1 MSQVAHTKL
10 KMPLNGRSFN
20 QDSNDNPKT
29 SYIKE
34 LVDPEHQLFHH
45 RIQSCSYN
53 LDRHHLSRVLI
64 DNMIHHNGI
73 GISANQIGIWER
85 AFAMVRDLE
94 NNEVMVCFNPRIIK
108 SYSEE
113 VEMEEGCLSYP
124 ELFLKVKRPDKIVVK
139 YEDEDKKTHKLKL
152 QGLASRVFQ
161 HEYDHMEGI
170 DFTQRT

>member
-1 MSQVAHTKL
+1 MIT
-10 KMPLNGRSFN
+10 PR
-20 QDSNDNPKT
+20 T

-34 LVDPEHQLFHH
+34 LVEPEHQLFHH

-53 LDRHHLSRVLI
+53 LDRHHLSKILI

-85 AFAMVRDLE
+85 AFAMIRDLE
-94 NNEVMVCFNPRIIK
+94 HQEVMVCFNPRIIK
-108 SYSEE
+108 SYTEE

-124 ELFLKVKRPDKIVVK
+124 ELFLKIKRPDKIVVK
-139 YEDEDKKTHKLKL
+139 YEDEDKKTHKMKL
-152 QGLASRVFQ
+152 EGLASRVFQ

>member
-1 MSQVAHTKL
+1 MITPRAT
-10 KMPLNGRSFN
+10 F
-20 QDSNDNPKT
+20 
-29 SYIKE
+29 IKE
-34 LVDPEHQLFHH
+34 LVAPEHQLFHH

-53 LDRHHLSRVLI
+53 LDRYHLSRILV

-94 NNEVMVCFNPRIIK
+94 NNEVMVCFNPRIVK

-124 ELFLKVKRPDKIVVK
+124 DLFLKIKRPDKIVVK
-139 YEDEDKKTHKLKL
+139 YEDENKKTHKMKL

>member
-1 MSQVAHTKL
+1 MITPRAT
-10 KMPLNGRSFN
+10 F
-20 QDSNDNPKT
+20 
-29 SYIKE
+29 IKE
-34 LVDPEHQLFHH
+34 LVEPEHQLFHH

-94 NNEVMVCFNPRIIK
+94 HQEVMVCFNPRIIK
-108 SYSEE
+108 SYTEE

-124 ELFLKVKRPDKIVVK
+124 ELFLKIKRPNKIVIK
-139 YEDEDKKTHKLKL
+139 YEDEDKKTHKMKL
-152 QGLASRVFQ
+152 EGLASRVFQ

>member
-1 MSQVAHTKL
+1 MITPRAT
-10 KMPLNGRSFN
+10 F
-20 QDSNDNPKT
+20 
-29 SYIKE
+29 IKE

-45 RIQSCSYN
+45 QIQSCSYN

-85 AFAMVRDLE
+85 AFAMVKDIE

-108 SYSEE
+108 SYSKE

-139 YEDEDKKTHKLKL
+139 YEDEDKKTHKMKL
-152 QGLASRVFQ
+152 EGLASRVFQ

>member
-1 MSQVAHTKL
+1 MITPRAT
-10 KMPLNGRSFN
+10 F
-20 QDSNDNPKT
+20 
-29 SYIKE
+29 IKE
-34 LVDPEHQLFHH
+34 LVEPEHQLFHH

>member
-1 MSQVAHTKL
+1 MIT
-10 KMPLNGRSFN
+10 
-20 QDSNDNPKT
+20 PKT

-64 DNMIHHNGI
+64 DNMIHHEGI

-94 NNEVMVCFNPRIIK
+94 NNEVMVCFNPRIVK

-124 ELFLKVKRPDKIVVK
+124 ELFLKIKRPDKIVVK

>member
-1 MSQVAHTKL
+1 MIT
-10 KMPLNGRSFN
+10 
-20 QDSNDNPKT
+20 PKI

-34 LVDPEHQLFHH
+34 LVEPEHQLFHH
-45 RIQSCSYN
+45 KIQSCSYN

-64 DNMIHHNGI
+64 DNMIYHNGI

-94 NNEVMVCFNPRIIK
+94 NNEVMVCFNPRIVK

-124 ELFLKVKRPDKIVVK
+124 ELFLKIKRPDKIVVK
-139 YEDEDKKTHKLKL
+139 YEDEDKKIHKMKL

>member
-1 MSQVAHTKL
+1 MITPRAT
-10 KMPLNGRSFN
+10 F
-20 QDSNDNPKT
+20 
-29 SYIKE
+29 IKD
-34 LVDPEHQLFHH
+34 LVEPEHQLFHH
-45 RIQSCSYN
+45 RINSCSYN
-53 LDRHHLSRVLI
+53 LDRHHLSRVLV
-64 DNMIHHNGI
+64 DNMIHHQGI

-124 ELFLKVKRPDKIVVK
+124 ELFLMIKRPDKIVVK
-139 YEDEDKKTHKLKL
+139 YEDEDKKTHKMKL

>member
-1 MSQVAHTKL
+1 MIT
-10 KMPLNGRSFN
+10 PR
-20 QDSNDNPKT
+20 T

-34 LVDPEHQLFHH
+34 LVEPEHQLFHH

-53 LDRHHLSRVLI
+53 LDRHHLSKILI

-85 AFAMVRDLE
+85 AFAMIRDLE
-94 NNEVMVCFNPRIIK
+94 HQEVMVCFNPRIVK

-124 ELFLKVKRPDKIVVK
+124 ELFLKIKRPDKIVVK
-139 YEDEDKKTHKLKL
+139 YEDENKKIHKIKL

>member
-1 MSQVAHTKL
+1 MITPRAT
-10 KMPLNGRSFN
+10 F
-20 QDSNDNPKT
+20 
-29 SYIKE
+29 IKE
-34 LVDPEHQLFHH
+34 LVEPEHQLFHH

-94 NNEVMVCFNPRIIK
+94 NNEVMVCFNPRIVK

-124 ELFLKVKRPDKIVVK
+124 ELFLKIKRPDKIVVK
-139 YEDEDKKTHKLKL
+139 YEDEDKKTHKMKL

>member
-1 MSQVAHTKL
+1 MITPRAT
-10 KMPLNGRSFN
+10 F
-20 QDSNDNPKT
+20 
-29 SYIKE
+29 IKE
-34 LVDPEHQLFHH
+34 LVEPEHQLFHH
-45 RIQSCSYN
+45 RINSCSYN

-64 DNMIHHNGI
+64 DNMIHHEGI

-94 NNEVMVCFNPRIIK
+94 HSEVMVCFNPRIVK
-108 SYSEE
+108 SYAEE

-124 ELFLKVKRPDKIVVK
+124 ELFLKIKRPDKIVVK
-139 YEDEDKKTHKLKL
+139 YEDEDKKTHKIKL

>member
-1 MSQVAHTKL
+1 MITPRAT
-10 KMPLNGRSFN
+10 F
-20 QDSNDNPKT
+20 
-29 SYIKE
+29 IKE
-34 LVDPEHQLFHH
+34 LVEPEHQLFHH

-94 NNEVMVCFNPRIIK
+94 NNEVIVCFNPRIVK

-124 ELFLKVKRPDKIVVK
+124 ELFLKIKRPDKIVVK
-139 YEDEDKKTHKLKL
+139 YEDEDKKTHKMKL
-152 QGLASRVFQ
+152 EGLASRVFQ

-170 DFTQRT
+170 DFTQR

>member
-1 MSQVAHTKL
+1 MITPRAT
-10 KMPLNGRSFN
+10 F
-20 QDSNDNPKT
+20 
-29 SYIKE
+29 IKE
-34 LVDPEHQLFHH
+34 LVEPEHQLFHH

-85 AFAMVRDLE
+85 AFAMIRDLE
-94 NNEVMVCFNPRIIK
+94 NNEIMVCFNPRIVK
-108 SYSEE
+108 SYTEE

-124 ELFLKVKRPDKIVVK
+124 ELFLKIKRPDKIVVK
-139 YEDEDKKTHKLKL
+139 YEDENKKTHKMKL

>member
-1 MSQVAHTKL
+1 MITPRAT
-10 KMPLNGRSFN
+10 F
-20 QDSNDNPKT
+20 
-29 SYIKE
+29 IKE
-34 LVDPEHQLFHH
+34 LVEPEHQLFHH
-45 RIQSCSYN
+45 RINSCSYN

-124 ELFLKVKRPDKIVVK
+124 ELFLNIKRPDKIIVK
-139 YEDEDKKTHKLKL
+139 YEDEDKKTHKIKL

-161 HEYDHMEGI
+161 HEYAHMEGI
-170 DFTQRT
+170 ALTQRT

>member
-1 MSQVAHTKL
+1 MITPRAT
-10 KMPLNGRSFN
+10 F
-20 QDSNDNPKT
+20 
-29 SYIKE
+29 IKD
-34 LVDPEHQLFHH
+34 LVEPEHQLFHH
-45 RIQSCSYN
+45 RINSCSYN

-85 AFAMVRDLE
+85 AFAMVRDIE

-124 ELFLKVKRPDKIVVK
+124 ELFLKIKRPDKIIVK

>member
-1 MSQVAHTKL
+1 MIT
-10 KMPLNGRSFN
+10 PRTTF
-20 QDSNDNPKT
+20 
-29 SYIKE
+29 IKE
-34 LVDPEHQLFHH
+34 LVEPEHQLFHH
-45 RIQSCSYN
+45 RINSCSYN

-108 SYSEE
+108 SYTEE

-124 ELFLKVKRPDKIVVK
+124 ELFLKIKRPDKIVVK

>member
-1 MSQVAHTKL
+1 MITPRAT
-10 KMPLNGRSFN
+10 F
-20 QDSNDNPKT
+20 
-29 SYIKE
+29 IKE
-34 LVDPEHQLFHH
+34 LVEPEHQLFHH
-45 RIQSCSYN
+45 RINSCSYN
-53 LDRHHLSRVLI
+53 LDRHHLSRVLV

-73 GISANQIGIWER
+73 VISANQIGIWER

-124 ELFLKVKRPDKIVVK
+124 ELFLKIKRPDKIIVK
-139 YEDEDKKTHKLKL
+139 YEDEDKKTHKIKL

>member
-1 MSQVAHTKL
+1 MIT
-10 KMPLNGRSFN
+10 
-20 QDSNDNPKT
+20 PKT

-34 LVDPEHQLFHH
+34 LVEPEHQLFHH

-64 DNMIHHNGI
+64 DNMIHHEGI

-124 ELFLKVKRPDKIVVK
+124 ELFLKIKRPDKIVVK
-139 YEDEDKKTHKLKL
+139 YEDENKKTHKLKL

>member
-1 MSQVAHTKL
+1 MITPRAT
-10 KMPLNGRSFN
+10 F
-20 QDSNDNPKT
+20 
-29 SYIKE
+29 IKD
-34 LVDPEHQLFHH
+34 LVEPEHQLFHH
-45 RIQSCSYN
+45 RINSCSYN
-53 LDRHHLSRVLI
+53 LDRHHLSRVLV
-64 DNMIHHNGI
+64 DNMIHHQGI

-94 NNEVMVCFNPRIIK
+94 NNEVMVCFNPRIVK
-108 SYSEE
+108 SYAEE

-124 ELFLKVKRPDKIVVK
+124 ELFLKIKRPDKIVVK
-139 YEDEDKKTHKLKL
+139 YEDEDKKTHKIKL

>member
-1 MSQVAHTKL
+1 MIT
-10 KMPLNGRSFN
+10 PRTTF
-20 QDSNDNPKT
+20 
-29 SYIKE
+29 IKE
-34 LVDPEHQLFHH
+34 LVEPEHQLFHH

-64 DNMIHHNGI
+64 DNMIHHEGI

-124 ELFLKVKRPDKIVVK
+124 ELFLKIKRPDKIVVK
-139 YEDEDKKTHKLKL
+139 YEDENKKTHKIKL

>member
-1 MSQVAHTKL
+1 MITPRAT
-10 KMPLNGRSFN
+10 F
-20 QDSNDNPKT
+20 
-29 SYIKE
+29 IKE
-34 LVDPEHQLFHH
+34 LVEPEHQLFHH

-53 LDRHHLSRVLI
+53 LDRHHLTKVLI

-85 AFAMVRDLE
+85 AFAMVRDIE

-124 ELFLKVKRPDKIVVK
+124 ELFLKIKRPDKIVVK
-139 YEDEDKKTHKLKL
+139 YEDEDKKTHKMKL
-152 QGLASRVFQ
+152 EGLASRVFQ

>member
-1 MSQVAHTKL
+1 MAEVSIRILMITPRAT
-10 KMPLNGRSFN
+10 F
-20 QDSNDNPKT
+20 
-29 SYIKE
+29 IKE
-34 LVDPEHQLFHH
+34 LVEPEHQLFHH
-45 RIQSCSYN
+45 RINSCSYN

-64 DNMIHHNGI
+64 DNMIHHEGI

-124 ELFLKVKRPDKIVVK
+124 DVFLKVKRPDKIVVK
-139 YEDEDKKTHKLKL
+139 YEDENKKIHKMKL
-152 QGLASRVFQ
+152 SGLASRVFQ
-161 HEYDHMEGI
+161 HEYDHMEGR
-170 DFTQRT
+170 DFTQRS

>member
-1 MSQVAHTKL
+1 MITPRAT
-10 KMPLNGRSFN
+10 F
-20 QDSNDNPKT
+20 
-29 SYIKE
+29 IKE
-34 LVDPEHQLFHH
+34 LVEPEHQLFHH

-53 LDRHHLSRVLI
+53 LDRHHLSKVLI
-64 DNMIHHNGI
+64 DNMIHHEGI

-124 ELFLKVKRPDKIVVK
+124 ELFLKIKRPDKIVVK
-139 YEDEDKKTHKLKL
+139 YEDENKKIHKIKL
-152 QGLASRVFQ
+152 QGLVSRVFQ

>member
-1 MSQVAHTKL
+1 MITPRA
-10 KMPLNGRSFN
+10 SF
-20 QDSNDNPKT
+20 
-29 SYIKE
+29 IKE
-34 LVDPEHQLFHH
+34 LVEPEHQLFHH

-94 NNEVMVCFNPRIIK
+94 NNEVMVCFNPRIVK

-124 ELFLKVKRPDKIVVK
+124 ELFLKIKRPDKIVVK

>member
-1 MSQVAHTKL
+1 MIT
-10 KMPLNGRSFN
+10 PRIN
-20 QDSNDNPKT
+20 
-29 SYIKE
+29 YIKE
-34 LVDPEHQLFHH
+34 LVKPEHQLFHH
-45 RIQSCSYN
+45 RINSCSYN
-53 LDRHHLSRVLI
+53 LDRHHLSRILV
-64 DNMIHHNGI
+64 DNMIHHQGI

-94 NNEVMVCFNPRIIK
+94 NNEVIVCFNPRIIK

-124 ELFLKVKRPDKIVVK
+124 ELFLKIKRPDKIVVK
-139 YEDEDKKTHKLKL
+139 YEDEDKKTHKMKL
-152 QGLASRVFQ
+152 EGLASRVFQ

>member
-1 MSQVAHTKL
+1 MIT
-10 KMPLNGRSFN
+10 
-20 QDSNDNPKT
+20 PKT

-124 ELFLKVKRPDKIVVK
+124 ELFLKIKRPDKIVVK
-139 YEDEDKKTHKLKL
+139 YEDEDKKTHKIKL

>member
-1 MSQVAHTKL
+1 MIT
-10 KMPLNGRSFN
+10 
-20 QDSNDNPKT
+20 PKI

-34 LVDPEHQLFHH
+34 LVEPEHQLFHH

-85 AFAMVRDLE
+85 AFAMVRDIE

-124 ELFLKVKRPDKIVVK
+124 ELFLKIKRPDKIVVK
-139 YEDEDKKTHKLKL
+139 YGDEDKKTHKLKL

-161 HEYDHMEGI
+161 HEYDHMECI